1 MRHGWPIVILLLLT
15 PLFVWGNQR
24 SKNALDRSRGIGKL
38 ILMDSVANYSLHNE
52 GRIAETERLL
62 HEATVQNN
70 NYYKTNAYFLLC
82 QYYYS
87 RIPDSLRYYLKLS
100 EPLFIAQNR
109 LEDLFRIKGWNIY
122 SMVNEGKNDKVLK
135 AVKQM
140 MGQAKILHYPE
151 GEEIAQQGLAFSYFS
166 QNLIKEGQELYEE
179 VLEKM
184 KKRNAPLSKRVNILR
199 QLLNNEE
206 ISIASHKY
214 YLNELGLYI
223 SYCEKNKIRDLGN
236 DISLNYMKYVY
247 FRTVAIDAS
256 KENKMDI
263 AYRNLIK
270 IDALGGD
277 TKGDE
282 ALAYVWMVYYKNN
295 KQYEKG
301 LQLSQEIIHK
311 VSVQNKLK
319 NYLKLISYQ
328 AEVYSLFGDYQRSCQ
343 LYDQYIALNDS
354 TMSSQYYNDLAKL
367 RNQHDMDKLAL
378 QNKQMELKSAR
389 DHSQMLVMEGGIILM
404 LLACITFGYI
414 AYARYKYGIQL
425 KKAKEKAEEA
435 DRLKSAFLAN
445 MNHEIRTPLNA
456 IVGFSQVLID
466 EDDKENRE
474 QYAKIIQNSNILLQ
488 RLISDVLDLSKIES
502 NSMQLKYQ
510 STELLPLMSEI
521 HGATLLRMPPGV
533 NLELNAEDNLTF
545 YTDPNRLTQIITNLL
560 NNAIKHTE
568 KGSIQF
574 GYHIQI
580 NEVCFFVKDTGEGI
594 PEGKLDDIFSR
605 FVQLKEMDKG
615 VGLGL
620 AICKGLVTQMGG
632 SIQVESVLGKGSTFT
647 AILPI
652 ISINGKTEIKEIKGI

>member
-1 MRHGWPIVILLLLT
+1 
-15 PLFVWGNQR
+15 
-24 SKNALDRSRGIGKL
+24 
-38 ILMDSVANYSLHNE
+38 MDSVANYSLRNE
-52 GRIAETERLL
+52 GKIAETERLL
-62 HEATVQNN
+62 HEATDQNN

-87 RIPDSLRYYLKLS
+87 RIPDSLRYYLNLS

-122 SMVNEGKNDKVLK
+122 SMVNEGKNDKVLE

-140 MGQAKILHYPE
+140 MDQAKTLHYPE

-184 KKRNAPLSKRVNILR
+184 RKRNAPLSKRVNILR

-206 ISIASHKY
+206 VSIASHKH

-256 KENKMDI
+256 KENKMDV

-282 ALAYVWMVYYKNN
+282 TLAYVWMVYYKNN

-311 VSVQNKLK
+311 VSVQNKLR

-367 RNQHDMDKLAL
+367 RNQHA
-378 QNKQMELKSAR
+378 
-389 DHSQMLVMEGGIILM
+389 
-404 LLACITFGYI
+404 
-414 AYARYKYGIQL
+414 
-425 KKAKEKAEEA
+425 
-435 DRLKSAFLAN
+435 
-445 MNHEIRTPLNA
+445 
-456 IVGFSQVLID
+456 
-466 EDDKENRE
+466 
-474 QYAKIIQNSNILLQ
+474 
-488 RLISDVLDLSKIES
+488 
-502 NSMQLKYQ
+502 
-510 STELLPLMSEI
+510 
-521 HGATLLRMPPGV
+521 
-533 NLELNAEDNLTF
+533 
-545 YTDPNRLTQIITNLL
+545 
-560 NNAIKHTE
+560 
-568 KGSIQF
+568 
-574 GYHIQI
+574 
-580 NEVCFFVKDTGEGI
+580 
-594 PEGKLDDIFSR
+594 
-605 FVQLKEMDKG
+605 
-615 VGLGL
+615 
-620 AICKGLVTQMGG
+620 
-632 SIQVESVLGKGSTFT
+632 
-647 AILPI
+647 
-652 ISINGKTEIKEIKGI
+652 